1 MQTLRIAQYGTKHG
15 HGPDKLIALHN
26 NPQVDLAGVYEP
38 DPERR
43 RSMQAR
49 PEFANLHWFENAEQ
63 MLSDSSIVA
72 VASEGLNIESLDQS
86 EQIIRAGK
94 HLWYDK
100 PAGCDW
106 PQWQRVVALAQQQ
119 QLHLQMGFMFRYH
132 NGFRQIAE
140 WAKSGLLGEIYA
152 VRAQMSTCI
161 DEAQQKLI
169 AVHKAGIFY
178 DLASHMLDQIVWLL
192 GRPHSVQ
199 GFFQQVQS
207 RVENFQ
213 DNTHGV
219 LCFDRALANIDI
231 SAIEAPPAARR
242 FEVYGSL
249 GSAIMEP
256 FEPATQLRLCLKNA
270 AQGYQTGA
278 QLVPITA
285 QSRQELYERELSAF
299 LATIKQEQTPERS
312 YQHDLLVQESLLRI
326 TGYLPNE

>member
-1 MQTLRIAQYGTKHG
+1 MAQYGTKHG
-15 HGPDKLIALHN
+15 HGPDKLRALLS
-26 NPQVDLAGVYEP
+26 NPQVELTGVYEP

-43 RSMQAR
+43 RTMQAH
-49 PEFANLHWFENAEQ
+49 PEFANLHWYENADQ
-63 MLSDSSIVA
+63 LLNDPSIQA

-106 PQWQRVVALAQQQ
+106 QQWQQVVALAQQQ
-119 QLHLQMGFMFRYH
+119 HLHIQMGYMFRYH

-140 WAKSGLLGEIYA
+140 WAKSGLLGDIYA

-161 DEAQQKLI
+161 DEAQQALI
-169 AVHKAGIFY
+169 VPHRAGIFY
-178 DLASHMLDQIVWLL
+178 DLAGHMLDQIIWLL
-192 GRPHSVQ
+192 GQPRSVQ
-199 GFFQQVQS
+199 GFFQQVHS
-207 RVENFQ
+207 TIESFQ

-219 LCFDRALANIDI
+219 LCYDKALATIDI

-256 FEPATQLRLCLKNA
+256 FEPATQLRLCLKQA
-270 AQGYQTGA
+270 TAGYQAGP
-278 QLVPITA
+278 QLVPIVT
-285 QSRQELYERELSAF
+285 QSRQELYEQELSAF
-299 LATIKQEQTPERS
+299 LASIKQEQTPERS
-312 YQHDLLVQESLLRI
+312 YEHDLLVQESLLRI
-326 TGYLPNE
+326 TGYELN

>member
-15 HGPDKLIALHN
+15 HGPDKLLALIS

-38 DPERR
+38 DLERR
-43 RSMQAR
+43 RQMQAR
-49 PEFANLHWFENAEQ
+49 PAFANLHWYENAEQ
-63 MLSDSSIVA
+63 MLSDTSIVA
-72 VASEGLNIESLDQS
+72 IASEGLNIESLDQS
-86 EQIIRAGK
+86 EQIVQASK

-106 PQWQRVVALAQQQ
+106 TQWQRVVGLAQQQ

-132 NGFRQIAE
+132 NGFRQIAQ

-178 DLASHMLDQIVWLL
+178 DLASHMLDQIIWLL
-192 GRPHSVQ
+192 GRPLSAQ
-199 GFFQQVQS
+199 GFFQQVHSQ
-207 RVENFQ
+207 VAGFQ
-213 DNTHGV
+213 DNTHSV
-219 LCFDRALANIDI
+219 LSFERALANIDI
-231 SAIEAPPAARR
+231 SAMEAPPAARR

-256 FEPATQLRLCLKNA
+256 FEPATQLRLCLKQA
-270 AQGYQTGA
+270 AGGYQAGV
-278 QLVPITA
+278 QLVPVAA
-285 QSRQELYERELSAF
+285 QSRQELYELELSAF
-299 LATIKQEQTPERS
+299 LASIKQEQAPERS
-312 YQHDLLVQESLLRI
+312 YDHDLLVQESLLRL
-326 TGYLPNE
+326 TGYLPD